1 MERGLLITGIGGQG
15 VQLAGTVLARSAIAE
30 GRQVQLFGSYGG
42 MMRGGNTEV
51 NLVVADAPITAPP
64 TVATAWAAIVM
75 HHDYSAPTLAKCRPG
90 SIVFVNSS
98 VFEGDLDRD
107 AWNVVDVPAM
117 DMAVDLGNALLG
129 SMVITSAFARATGLV
144 DLKSLRLAVTG
155 ALPSYRERL
164 VAANIAALE
173 LGWQHVDAPL
183 TDAWSATADRAGAS
197 TR

>member
-51 NLVVADAPITAPP
+51 NLVVADAPITSPP

-75 HHDYSAPTLAKCRPG
+75 HHDYSAPTFAKCRPG

-98 VFEGDLDRD
+98 VFEGGLDRD
-107 AWNVVDVPAM
+107 AWTVVDVPAM

-129 SMVITSAFARATGLV
+129 SMVMTGAFARVTGLV
-144 DLKSLRLAVTG
+144 DLESLRLAVTG

-183 TDAWSATADRAGAS
+183 ADAWSATTDQAGAS